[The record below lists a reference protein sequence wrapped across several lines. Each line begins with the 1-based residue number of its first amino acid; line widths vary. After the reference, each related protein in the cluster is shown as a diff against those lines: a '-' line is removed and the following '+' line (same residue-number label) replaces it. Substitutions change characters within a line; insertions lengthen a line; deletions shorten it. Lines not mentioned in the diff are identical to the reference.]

1 MTEVLYVARSYRK
14 INEKK
19 LFEIFYWWNIYSKN
33 DNKTSTFFLSITHNL
48 NKTVHKSI
56 VQGTITDEADNKAI
70 PKYLQLCDNERIAH

>member
-1 MTEVLYVARSYRK
+1 MTTK
-14 INEKK
+14 HQH
-19 LFEIFYWWNIYSKN
+19 
-33 DNKTSTFFLSITHNL
+33 FLSITHNL